1 MKKSLKQLRPAVF
14 MHIQKTAGTSIVNL
28 ARNYY
33 GNDNVMSHADH
44 MEGCP
49 EEGAAYALFFN
60 RDKLLVRHNNKK
72 FISGHFGY
80 DFCST
85 FMKDRY
91 SFTFLRDPK
100 ERLLSFYFFCRSQP
114 AEHFFIY
121 ALAQKHSLDDFL
133 RFALAN
139 THEALQVK
147 SLIRNQQAWM
157 LAHGMCN
164 SDGRHRERFSEA
176 EIQELAF
183 KHLENFNHIGVTE
196 NFKQDRDIILKA
208 LGIPLPEQNL
218 KYNATSTRAKMNELP
233 DSTLNLLSELT
244 AMEQPIYDWV
254 VKRNALNKKLSGLSA
269 AFFRLGKRA
278 KSYFTKTE

>member
-28 ARNYY
+28 ARSYY

-44 MEGCP
+44 MEGYP
-49 EEGAAYALFFN
+49 GGATYKFFFR
-60 RDKLLVRHNNKK
+60 RDKLLARHNHKQ

-80 DFCST
+80 DFSST

-114 AEHFFIY
+114 AEHFFVY
-121 ALAQKHSLDDFL
+121 ALAQKYSLDDFL
-133 RFALAN
+133 RIGLSD
-139 THEALQVK
+139 TEEALPVK
-147 SLIRNQQAWM
+147 VLLRNHQAWM

-164 SDGRHRERFSEA
+164 RDGRIRKCFSES

-183 KHLENFNHIGVTE
+183 KHLENFTHIGVTE
-196 NFKQDRDIILKA
+196 NFKQDRDVILKA

-218 KYNATSTRAKMNELP
+218 KDNATSTRAKINELP
-233 DSTLNLLSELT
+233 DSTLNLLGELT

-254 VKRNALNKKLSGLSA
+254 VKRNTLNKKLFGLSGV
-269 AFFRLGKRA
+269 FFRLGKRA
-278 KSYFTKTE
+278 KSYFSKTE